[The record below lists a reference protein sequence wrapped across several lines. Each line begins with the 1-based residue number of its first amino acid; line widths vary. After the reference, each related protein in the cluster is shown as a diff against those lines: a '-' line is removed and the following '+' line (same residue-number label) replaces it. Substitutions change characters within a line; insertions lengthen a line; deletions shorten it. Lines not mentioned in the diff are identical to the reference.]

1 MVDVAAGRWRVR
13 NARWNS
19 FLPAWPRKQP
29 ERDFVARKWE
39 LNLLATM
46 AKTKRWGNQL
56 GIGLLAMLTHHYRF
70 VLPAGSGAKVSPRA
84 PHCMHCQIES
94 WTPLSWLVG
103 AALSRSGPSL
113 YSVAARV
120 QVEKR
125 VVASASGPLDQNR
138 AQRVNRNGTG
148 GSAGCAFAAAGV
160 QEPGRVVEARER
172 QVGAG
177 AVSWPLFYL
186 YVRGLREC
194 IFVTATSCPLRPG

>member
-1 MVDVAAGRWRVR
+1 MTGVARLTSKSSQNGGRRSRPVAG
-13 NARWNS
+13 AQCALEFIS
-19 FLPAWPRKQP
+19 AWPRKQP

-70 VLPAGSGAKVSPRA
+70 VLPAGSGAKVRTRPLSKIA
-84 PHCMHCQIES
+84 F

-138 AQRVNRNGTG
+138 AQ
-148 GSAGCAFAAAGV
+148 
-160 QEPGRVVEARER
+160 
-172 QVGAG
+172 
-177 AVSWPLFYL
+177 
-186 YVRGLREC
+186 
-194 IFVTATSCPLRPG
+194 

>member
-1 MVDVAAGRWRVR
+1 VAGAQC
-13 NARWNS
+13 ALEFIS
-19 FLPAWPRKQP
+19 AWPRKQP

-120 QVEKR
+120 
-125 VVASASGPLDQNR
+125 
-138 AQRVNRNGTG
+138 
-148 GSAGCAFAAAGV
+148 
-160 QEPGRVVEARER
+160 
-172 QVGAG
+172 
-177 AVSWPLFYL
+177 
-186 YVRGLREC
+186 
-194 IFVTATSCPLRPG
+194 